1 VAVRIRVILAFAS
14 IFIVWGSTYLAI
26 RYAVEEIPPLLTAA
40 VRHVVAGAILLYWA
54 RSKGLRATSVEWR
67 HSAVVGALFFLIGH
81 GTLHWAEQSV
91 PSGLSA
97 LLVAT
102 EPVWIAVLLAL
113 TGAARL
119 RPPTI
124 VGLVLGLGGVWL
136 LVGDDTIRASEA
148 LLSGSVAILLGA
160 ASWALGVIY
169 AQHAPMPANPTLRT
183 ATTLLC
189 GSGWLLLASAL
200 AGEFGRVRVP
210 SPLAIGSLA
219 FLIVFGSILAFTAYY
234 WLLDR
239 YPATFV
245 ATHTYVNPAVAML
258 LGWAIAG
265 EAVSRW
271 SVLALVIIVG
281 AIALVSTGPQ
291 PEREPHRNVG
301 DGSVRSVVAGLW
313 SARARSGRAQSSYN

>member
-1 VAVRIRVILAFAS
+1 MADRVRVILAFAS

-26 RYAVEEIPPLLTAA
+26 KYAVEEIPPLLTAA
-40 VRHVVAGAILLYWA
+40 VRHLVAGVILLAWA
-54 RSKGLRATSVEWR
+54 RSKGLRASSVEWR
-67 HSAVVGALFFLIGH
+67 HSAVVGVLFFLIGH
-81 GTLHWAEQSV
+81 GTLHWAEQAV

-102 EPVWIAVLLAL
+102 EPVWIAVLLAV
-113 TGAARL
+113 TGSAPL

-124 VGLVLGLGGVWL
+124 AGLLLGLGGVWL
-136 LVGDDTIRASEA
+136 LVGDDTILSSEA

-160 ASWALGVIY
+160 ASWALGVVY

-200 AGEFGRVRVP
+200 VGELGRVRVP

-239 YPATFV
+239 YPATLV

-271 SVLALVIIVG
+271 SVLALIIIVG

-291 PEREPHRNVG
+291 PEPEPHRNVG
-301 DGSVRSVVAGLW
+301 DGSVRAVVASLW
-313 SARARSGRAQSSYN
+313 SARARYRRAESS

>member
-1 VAVRIRVILAFAS
+1 VAVRIRVVLAFAS

-40 VRHVVAGAILLYWA
+40 VRHVVAGTILLLWA
-54 RSKGLRATSVEWR
+54 RSKGLRATSLEWR

-81 GTLHWAEQSV
+81 GTLHWAEQTV

-102 EPVWIAVLLAL
+102 EPVWIAILLAL
-113 TGAARL
+113 IGSAPL

-124 VGLVLGLGGVWL
+124 AGLFLGLGGVWL
-136 LVGDDTIRASEA
+136 LVGDDTIRASGP
-148 LLSGSVAILLGA
+148 LLTGSVAILLGT

-200 AGEFGRVRVP
+200 VGEFGRVRVP
-210 SPLAIGSLA
+210 SPLAVGALA
-219 FLIVFGSILAFTAYY
+219 FLIVFGSIVAFTAYY

-239 YPATFV
+239 YPATLV

-258 LGWAIAG
+258 LGWTIAG

-271 SVLALVIIVG
+271 SVLALFIIVG
-281 AIALVSTGPQ
+281 AIALVSTGAQPQ
-291 PEREPHRNVG
+291 PEPHRTLGNA
-301 DGSVRSVVAGLW
+301 SVRSVVAALW
-313 SARARSGRAQSSYN
+313 SGRARYRRAEL